1 MGTVRQELD
10 QFIRQ
15 VDRPVDVLSL
25 RLLAILAVLQR
36 GLERAE
42 RADRGRVSAP
52 LVPLPPWI
60 TEEHEDR
67 EVACDEVVLDL
78 DHDAPLAADRGFV

>member
-1 MGTVRQELD
+1 MGIVRQELD

-15 VDRPVDVLSL
+15 VDRAVDVLSL
-25 RLLAILAVLQR
+25 RVLTIPAVLQR

-52 LVPLPPWI
+52 PVQLLSGI
-60 TEEHEDR
+60 AEENKDR

-78 DHDAPLAADRGFV
+78 DHDAPLAADRGFA